1 MKVCSHCGF
10 KVLDNQRY
18 CAKCGFPID
27 SANSQTNNIIN
38 NEEETNEIEKTI
50 RLNITDTHEKK
61 HVKKPI
67 LIITVLLISVLILSV
82 IIMAIKLSNIDTTP
96 NIVDNKNTN
105 EYDKSQTNSKT
116 TNTTNTTNTTGTTT
130 SSNTE
135 SNLSNGEVEIS
146 NQEKTNNNNQS
157 SNSNTNNQS
166 SQVNTAEVYIKKYS
180 NRAFIIEDSA
190 EVELTY
196 SAINHLS
203 EEELFIARNEMFAR
217 YGYTFAS
224 GSNLQSFFESKDW
237 YSPGSQ
243 DFSKFEFD
251 TQIEED
257 NCNLIKA
264 LEFVRASAN
273 FYPPISSDFVFP
285 NSNSVLLSSSDVSS
299 LNNWE
304 LIIAT
309 NEIYARYGYR
319 FSISELQDHFNSKS
333 WYVNITNPSND
344 IVFSDIEDAN
354 LKTIVKEKDSRVK
367 DALMHDLGK

>member
-217 YGYTFAS
+217 YGYTFAP
-224 GSNLQSFFESKDW
+224 GSNLQSFFASKDW
-237 YSPGSQ
+237 YSPSSE
-243 DFSKFEFD
+243 DFSNFEFD

>member
-38 NEEETNEIEKTI
+38 NEEETNEIEKTL

-217 YGYTFAS
+217 YGYTFAP

-237 YSPGSQ
+237 YSPSSE

>member
-217 YGYTFAS
+217 YGYTFAP

-237 YSPGSQ
+237 YSPSSE

>member
-96 NIVDNKNTN
+96 NIVNNKNTN
-105 EYDKSQTNSKT
+105 EYDKSQTNYKT

-135 SNLSNGEVEIS
+135 NKLSNGEVEIS

-217 YGYTFAS
+217 YGYTFAP

-237 YSPGSQ
+237 YSPSSQ

>member
-96 NIVDNKNTN
+96 NIV
-105 EYDKSQTNSKT
+105 
-116 TNTTNTTNTTGTTT
+116 
-130 SSNTE
+130 
-135 SNLSNGEVEIS
+135 
-146 NQEKTNNNNQS
+146 
-157 SNSNTNNQS
+157 
-166 SQVNTAEVYIKKYS
+166 VNTAEVYIKKYS

-217 YGYTFAS
+217 YGYTFAP

-237 YSPGSQ
+237 YSPSSE

>member
-237 YSPGSQ
+237 YSPSSE

>member
-105 EYDKSQTNSKT
+105 EYAKSQTNSKN
-116 TNTTNTTNTTGTTT
+116 TNTTNNTNTTGTTT

-135 SNLSNGEVEIS
+135 NKLSNGEVEIS

-217 YGYTFAS
+217 YGYTFAP

-237 YSPGSQ
+237 YSPSSE

>member
-1 MKVCSHCGF
+1 
-10 KVLDNQRY
+10 
-18 CAKCGFPID
+18 
-27 SANSQTNNIIN
+27 
-38 NEEETNEIEKTI
+38 
-50 RLNITDTHEKK
+50 
-61 HVKKPI
+61 
-67 LIITVLLISVLILSV
+67 
-82 IIMAIKLSNIDTTP
+82 MAIKLSNIDTTP

-217 YGYTFAS
+217 YGYTFAP

-237 YSPGSQ
+237 YSPSSE
-243 DFSKFEFD
+243 DFSKFEFH